1 MRKYWIS
8 FLIWILLTNLVSGSR
23 RPQVG
28 AKPIGLGSVFISN
41 SEDAFGALWNPAGLV
56 NLGKITFDYD
66 LSQGGFSVGLPI
78 LPSLTLGTSFFDL
91 NNTDRFIIDQAANPI
106 GTFGSDNNQVV
117 FSLAGKFGPRLSLG
131 ANLNLTK
138 NIHERQL
145 PSYDLGILI
154 NATPSIR
161 LGASLREFGDQSR
174 EPVFDLG
181 MTWRAHHYFQLS
193 NALDTTTW
201 RFRVGAELSFH
212 RLSLRYGSIFH
223 LDGSRNWSAWSAGSS
238 IRINS
243 SEISYAYVED
253 QERENQHFISVSFT
267 LGFPAGTKTNNDNKQ
282 KIIRTSHAET
292 IANQY
297 NLEIELLLSMIKVES
312 AFKPDAIS
320 KSGAVGLGQLMPPTA
335 RDLGLRVPDYENIT
349 QPNHNSKIDERFNA
363 GKNLEGASRYLRM
376 MLDRYHNNYALGISA
391 YNAGPGRVGEN
402 VPSIRETE
410 RHVGKVLNYYYQ
422 YKSKPDLKNQDLLK
436 LNQAIKLDK

>member
-1 MRKYWIS
+1 MQKYWIS
-8 FLIWILLTNLVSGSR
+8 LLISILITNLVSGSS

-56 NLGKITFDYD
+56 NLRKTTLDYD
-66 LSQGGFSVGLPI
+66 LSQGGFSIGLPL
-78 LPSLTLGTSFFDL
+78 LPSLILGASFFDL
-91 NNTDRFIIDQAANPI
+91 NNTDRFIIDQATNPI
-106 GTFGSDNNQVV
+106 GTFGHDNNQSV
-117 FSLAGKFGPRLSLG
+117 FSVAGKFGSQLSLG

-138 NIHERQL
+138 HIHEKLL

-154 NATPSIR
+154 NATPSII

-181 MTWRAHHYFQLS
+181 MTWKAHNYFQLS

-201 RFRVGAELSFH
+201 KFRAGAELSFH
-212 RLSLRYGSIFH
+212 RFALRYGSIFH

-238 IRINS
+238 VRINS

-267 LGFPAGTKTNNDNKQ
+267 LGLPAGTKTNNDNKQ

-297 NLEIELLLSMIKVES
+297 NLEIELLLS
-312 AFKPDAIS
+312 
-320 KSGAVGLGQLMPPTA
+320 
-335 RDLGLRVPDYENIT
+335 
-349 QPNHNSKIDERFNA
+349 IDFQS
-363 GKNLEGASRYLRM
+363 LYL
-376 MLDRYHNNYALGISA
+376 
-391 YNAGPGRVGEN
+391 
-402 VPSIRETE
+402 
-410 RHVGKVLNYYYQ
+410 
-422 YKSKPDLKNQDLLK
+422 
-436 LNQAIKLDK
+436 